1 MKKSKE
7 ITIYDIANKLNIAA
21 STVSRGLQDS
31 PEIGK
36 KTKKMIVETAK
47 KMGYR
52 ANLTARSLRQQQTDT
67 IGVIVHELN
76 SNFINSVLAGIE
88 KVTTEA
94 GYDILIAYSSES
106 YVKEVANAKNLFHRR
121 VDGVIS
127 SLSFETMDLDHFKPF
142 AERNVPLV
150 FFDRVE
156 KDDKSTAVVI
166 DNVKCGYIA
175 TKHLIEQGCKR
186 IALVTASLKRNVY
199 SQRYEGYRKALAEHD
214 LEFAEDLLII
224 NRVSEEAG
232 VEAAM
237 KILKMQPLPDGVFV
251 TSDFVAAFCMRTL
264 KKHGISVP
272 ETIAMV
278 GFNNDYISKLI
289 EPALTTINYPGH
301 DIGEIAARNLINHL
315 KGLSSI
321 DQTNTIT
328 VRAELVIRESSVRSK
343 KNKTSLR

>member
-1 MKKSKE
+1 MNKSKE
-7 ITIYDIANKLNIAA
+7 VTIYDIAKELNIAA

-36 KTKKMIVETAK
+36 KTKKLIIETAE

-52 ANLTARSLRQQQTDT
+52 ANLTARSLRQQQTET

-94 GYDILIAYSSES
+94 GYDILIAHSSES
-106 YVKEVANAKNLFHRR
+106 YLKEVANAKNLFHRR

-142 AERNVPLV
+142 AERNVPVV

-156 KDDKSTAVVI
+156 EAENSTAVVI
-166 DNVKCGYIA
+166 DNVKCGYMA
-175 TKHLIEQGCKR
+175 TRHLIDQGCKR
-186 IALVTASLKRNVY
+186 IVHVTASLKRSVY
-199 SQRYEGYRKALAEHD
+199 SQRFEGYRKALAEHKIK
-214 LEFAEDLLII
+214 FADNFLII
-224 NRVSEEAG
+224 DDLSERAG

-237 KILKMQPLPDGVFV
+237 KILTMRPLPDGVFV
-251 TSDFVAAFCMRTL
+251 TNDFVAAFCMRTL
-264 KKHGISVP
+264 KGHGIAIP
-272 ETIAMV
+272 DTIAIV
-278 GFNNDYISKLI
+278 GFNNDPICKLM
-289 EPALTTINYPGH
+289 EPAMSSIEYPGR

-315 KGLSSI
+315 KGLN
-321 DQTNTIT
+321 DMNRTNTIT
-328 VRAELVIRESSVRSK
+328 VRSELVVRGSSQRSK
-343 KNKTSLR
+343 GK